1 MSGLSVGQRKI
12 EVSLKW
18 DPSAPGTPAHHLD
31 IVAATYRAQTPLDQP
46 DYLVHLDSRSPD
58 GTINLARGSNTGLG
72 LGYDEVMT
80 LELNRLA
87 SAYALVVVGV
97 VIQQSTAEKTFGDIA
112 NVGVR
117 VRDGHTEL
125 SLRDFTGIPAASAAT
140 VARFTRSGPE
150 GSGSGGWEFHEIFR
164 GFDADPAAFARLMGG
179 VTG

>member
-12 EVSLKW
+12 EVSLRW

-31 IVAATYRAQTPLDQP
+31 IVAATYRADAPLDQP
-46 DYLVHLDSRSPD
+46 DYLVHLDRRSPD
-58 GTINLARGSNTGLG
+58 GTITLDRASNTGMG

-97 VIQQSTAEKTFGDIA
+97 VIQQPTAEKTFADIA

-117 VRDGHTEL
+117 VREGHHEL
-125 SLRDFTGIPAASAAT
+125 ALHDFTDIPTASSAT
-140 VARFTRSGPE
+140 VSRFTRS
-150 GSGSGGWEFHEIFR
+150 SSGGWTFQNIFR
-164 GFDADPAAFARLMGG
+164 GFDADPVAFARLMGG
-179 VTG
+179 VSS